1 MPNTTERQA
10 KPKVKTVGGSV
21 SAQEMALIE
30 AARERA
36 GIRSISEFVRET
48 MLARAKRILE
58 PKRAADRQERAA

>member
-1 MPNTTERQA
+1 MPNTTERQE